1 MLRGIGGEDEF
12 FERYRR
18 RSQHVRP
25 AGIRVA
31 MPQSTLDA
39 SQVFIPGLFVVFV
52 TWIGARFA
60 L

>member
-18 RSQHVRP
+18 RSQHVRH

-31 MPQSTLDA
+31 LPQSTLDA
-39 SQVFIPGLFVVFV
+39 SQVFIPGLFVVS
-52 TWIGARFA
+52 
-60 L
+60 